1 MVLGL
6 CLTKLSY
13 VTKIVIN
20 IGVNVK
26 EFILS
31 SRIGVVP
38 LDVCR
43 KEVVS
48 QVEDA
53 PFTAVIADETN
64 NVIVQNQLSIVVTY
78 IHHYKVVLHQIYD
91 GDSVMNGSI

>member
-1 MVLGL
+1 M
-6 CLTKLSY
+6 
-13 VTKIVIN
+13 
-20 IGVNVK
+20 
-26 EFILS
+26 
-31 SRIGVVP
+31 
-38 LDVCR
+38 
-43 KEVVS
+43 
-48 QVEDA
+48 EDA